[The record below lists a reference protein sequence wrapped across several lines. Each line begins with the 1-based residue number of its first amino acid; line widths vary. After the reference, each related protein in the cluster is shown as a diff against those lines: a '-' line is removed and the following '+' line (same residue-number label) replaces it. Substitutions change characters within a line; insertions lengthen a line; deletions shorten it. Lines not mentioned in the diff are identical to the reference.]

1 MIQAAIFDMDGLLID
16 SEPLWQLAEREV
28 FSSIGVKVT
37 DELAAQTA
45 KMTTREVTQFWFK
58 LYPWSDLHL
67 DDVENAV
74 ISRVEA
80 LVEERGCELQGV
92 SRILSLLRSKGMKI
106 GLSTNSPYQL
116 IPIILNKL
124 GIASFFDA
132 ISSSDDV
139 KKGKP
144 EPDVYLS
151 TINKLGVEAAHCIA
165 FEDSYSGMLAAMR
178 ANIKT
183 IVIPHPD
190 RYQQDFSESHL
201 KLKSLSEFNE
211 KHLVA
216 LMS

>member
-1 MIQAAIFDMDGLLID
+1 MIKAAIFDMDGLLID

-37 DELAAQTA
+37 DELAERTA
-45 KMTTREVTQFWFK
+45 TMTTREVTQFWFD
-58 LYPWSDLHL
+58 LYPWPDLTL
-67 DDVENAV
+67 DEVESAV
-74 ISRVEA
+74 INRVEA
-80 LVEERGCELQGV
+80 LIEERGSELQGV
-92 SRILSLLRSKGMKI
+92 SNTLSLLTSKGIKI

-116 IPIILNKL
+116 IPVILNKL

-139 KKGKP
+139 KQGKP

-151 TINKLGVEAAHCIA
+151 TINKLGVEASHCIA
-165 FEDSYSGMLAAMR
+165 FEDSYSGMLAATR

-183 IVIPHPD
+183 IVVPHPD
-190 RYQQDFSESHL
+190 KYQQEFSGSHL
-201 KLKSLSEFNE
+201 KLKNLSEFNE
-211 KHLVA
+211 KHLLA